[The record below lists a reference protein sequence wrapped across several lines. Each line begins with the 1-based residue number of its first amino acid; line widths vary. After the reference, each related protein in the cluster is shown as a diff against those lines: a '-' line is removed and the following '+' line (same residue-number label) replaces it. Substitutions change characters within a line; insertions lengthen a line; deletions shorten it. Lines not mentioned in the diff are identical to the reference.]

1 MFDNEVI
8 NKEFPWHPHATIF
21 IGREKAVKQA
31 EEELDKILNFKG
43 KNCWYPKGELFP
55 IRMITETEFSR

>member
-8 NKEFPWHPHATIF
+8 NKEFPWHPHATIY
-21 IGREKAVKQA
+21 RQEKAVKQA
-31 EEELDKILNFKG
+31 EEEQHNILTFKG